1 VIKIGRFS
9 PFYFMKY
16 KQVIGEFGERLA
28 INYLRKHGYRILAR
42 NLKTS
47 FKEIDIVTQ
56 QGKTIIF
63 IEVKTRLSQK
73 FGTADEAISW
83 VKLNNFNRAIELF
96 LVQRNLET
104 DDIRA
109 DLISIDIN
117 RSKKIAK
124 IKHYKD
130 II

>member
-1 VIKIGRFS
+1 
-9 PFYFMKY
+9 MKY
-16 KQVIGEFGERLA
+16 KQVIGEFGEKLA
-28 INYLRKHGYRILAR
+28 INYLRKHGYKILAR
-42 NLKTS
+42 NIKTS
-47 FKEIDIVTQ
+47 FKEIDIITQ
-56 QGKTIIF
+56 KGKTIIF

-73 FGTADEAISW
+73 FGTADEAMSW

-109 DLISIDIN
+109 DLISVDID